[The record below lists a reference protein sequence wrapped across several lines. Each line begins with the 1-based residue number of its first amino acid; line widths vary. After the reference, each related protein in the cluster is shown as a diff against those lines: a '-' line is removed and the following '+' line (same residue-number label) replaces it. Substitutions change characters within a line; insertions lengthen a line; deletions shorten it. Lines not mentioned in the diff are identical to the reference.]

1 MFEDLRQG
9 RPSPFGPEADAL
21 LRAIDALAPAEE
33 RRATEA
39 MLRAWPRRPDGGPQE
54 PEALRD
60 GLAALAADLATA
72 RRADWFDAAKE
83 AMLLG
88 GLAVPA
94 GALAYLLLALSLPE
108 EQARELWKLL
118 PLAVGAPALA
128 GAVFGFTQARRPT
141 RRRRAVHEALKAL
154 VIGGMA
160 GGVGG
165 LFLMVTII
173 DAAGAVAAF
182 LEASPVVTAAIIL
195 SISALGGAAA
205 AWWRA
210 GWAQRRWDASRAG

>member
-9 RPSPFGPEADAL
+9 RPSPFGPEVDTL

-39 MLRAWPRRPDGGPQE
+39 MLRAWPRRPDGAPE
-54 PEALRD
+54 RPEALRD
-60 GLAALAADLATA
+60 GLAALAADLAAA
-72 RRADWFDAAKE
+72 RRVDWFDAAKE
-83 AMLLG
+83 GLILG

-94 GALAYLLLALSLPE
+94 AAVAYLLVALSVPE
-108 EQARELWKLL
+108 EQSRTLWTAL
-118 PLAVGAPALA
+118 PVAIGIPAMA

-141 RRRRAVHEALKAL
+141 RRRRALHEALKAL
-154 VIGGMA
+154 VSGGIA

-173 DAAGAVAAF
+173 DAEGAVARL
-182 LEASPVVTAAIIL
+182 LEESPFVTAGIVMSFAL
-195 SISALGGAAA
+195 LGGVVAARWRA
-205 AWWRA
+205 AWA
-210 GWAQRRWDASRAG
+210 LRRWDVSRKG